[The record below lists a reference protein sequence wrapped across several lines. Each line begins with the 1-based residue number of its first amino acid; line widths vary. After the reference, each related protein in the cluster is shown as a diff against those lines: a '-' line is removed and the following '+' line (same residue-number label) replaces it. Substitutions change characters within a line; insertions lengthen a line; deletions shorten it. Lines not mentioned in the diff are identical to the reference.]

1 MGEFKGPNIVGTIDL
16 SKFEKPKKIDFEK
29 MSSFLKGELRFLS
42 LEINKEYQSFGQIL
56 EDDATIKIEG
66 DDSKLHKEIV
76 LSKEQAWASEK
87 NCTIA
92 EWNNRKE
99 KDPATISEMF
109 ITLLLHK
116 VLKDRFLVARA
127 SHYDDYENGVDYV
140 LIDKKTGAVVCGFDQ
155 VLGMG
160 KDDGGAKKKQKI
172 DKILLRG
179 GARLE
184 YGVTFDNNNNLIRKK
199 LRNIPTFF
207 LGLSKDDLDK
217 SLDSLQKNNDLNDKV
232 IDDFGKNIL
241 KKMVKSLEDQ
251 YSSGRDLIQD
261 TGDKNRYEM
270 LLKNIEKFKE
280 SLEIIKDKIAS

>member
-1 MGEFKGPNIVGTIDL
+1 MGEFKGPNIVGKIDL

-29 MSSFLKGELRFLS
+29 MSSFLKGELKFLS
-42 LEINKEYQSFGQIL
+42 AEINNEYQEFGQIL

-66 DDSKLHKEIV
+66 DDSELHQKV
-76 LSKEQAWASEK
+76 VSSKEQVWASEK
-87 NCTIA
+87 NCTVK
-92 EWNNRKE
+92 EWNDKKE
-99 KDPATISEMF
+99 KDPATVSEMF

-140 LIDKKTGAVVCGFDQ
+140 LIDKKTGVVVCGFDQ

-184 YGVTFDNNNNLIRKK
+184 YGITFDKENNLIRKK
-199 LRNIPTFF
+199 LKNIPTFF

-241 KKMVKSLEDQ
+241 RKMVKSLEDQ
-251 YSSGRDLIQD
+251 YSGARDLIKE

-270 LLKNIEKFKE
+270 LLSNIDKFKE
-280 SLEIIKDKIAS
+280 SLEIIKNKINL

>member
-1 MGEFKGPNIVGTIDL
+1 MGEFKGPNIVGKIDL

-29 MSSFLKGELRFLS
+29 MSSFLKGELKFLS
-42 LEINKEYQSFGQIL
+42 AEINNEYQEFGQIL
-56 EDDATIKIEG
+56 ENDATIKIEG
-66 DDSKLHKEIV
+66 DDSKLHEKVV
-76 LSKEQAWASEK
+76 LSKEQAWAGEK
-87 NCTIA
+87 NCTFE
-92 EWNNRKE
+92 EWNDKKE
-99 KDPATISEMF
+99 KDPATVSEMF

-140 LIDKKTGAVVCGFDQ
+140 LIDKKTGVVVCGFDQ

-184 YGVTFDNNNNLIRKK
+184 YGITFDKENNLIRKK
-199 LRNIPTFF
+199 LKNIPTFF

-241 KKMVKSLEDQ
+241 RKMVKSLEDQ
-251 YSSGRDLIQD
+251 YSSARDLIKE

-270 LLKNIEKFKE
+270 LLSNIDKFKE
-280 SLEIIKDKIAS
+280 SLEIIKNKINL